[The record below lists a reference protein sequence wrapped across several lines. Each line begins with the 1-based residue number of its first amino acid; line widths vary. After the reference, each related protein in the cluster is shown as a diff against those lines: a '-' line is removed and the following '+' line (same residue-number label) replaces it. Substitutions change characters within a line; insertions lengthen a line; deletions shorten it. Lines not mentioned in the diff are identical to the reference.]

1 MEFNTFF
8 VVLAVKWR
16 KLWSWC

>member
-1 MEFNTFF
+1 MLF
-8 VVLAVKWR
+8 LQVKWR